1 MPPAAAPVS
10 SGTRRISRDDIVSL
24 AKQGRAWEFIPLAL
38 RVLKQLPDDHGMRLL
53 VASNYARL
61 GLRTAA
67 VEQLALLPSPI
78 QSDQSVADLR
88 SALASFRDDE
98 ISVATRTAIC
108 EANLAVL
115 LDRGIDLSAALEQ
128 WLEQTSHERW
138 FATRD
143 NNLVRRAAGAGPDD
157 PWLHFRND
165 RAEADNFPFPHLA
178 TPDKTAKP
186 YVLEGL
192 SPPWMLQRLYERTP
206 GAPDGY
212 RTRLSVV
219 QESEI
224 EALDGLSCID
234 LRPIL
239 QDDRVE
245 LFIGASAGERFADAM
260 RSRLP
265 LRAGGPAIV
274 LATTRER
281 AHPQV
286 GETLQRFAADQHEE
300 HRRLLAE
307 VEAFYAQR
315 DRAWWQRRFTAPAEP
330 LRVLVPT
337 CRYSTFVKHSA
348 ADLADAFR
356 AAGWESRV
364 LIEPDDTSHLA
375 SVAYLRQ
382 IADFRPDLVVLINY
396 TRTSIGNFLPPTIP
410 FVCWLQDAMPHQ
422 FDAKLAAQQGPLD
435 FLAGYLHREMFEEF
449 GFSRNRAAVFPVAVS
464 PRKFHPGPVADD
476 LRKRLACDIAYVSH
490 HSETPEAMHARL
502 VNEASSKEPLAGRI
516 FEELRPIVAEIALNP
531 MERIA
536 ATELRTA
543 AQHASR
549 RVLGAEPPP
558 GTVTLVTRQYCY
570 PMADRLVRHQ
580 TLAWAARIAHRRG
593 WSLRIH
599 GRGWDRHPT
608 LAPFARPEL
617 AHDEELRASYQSAG
631 VHLHAS
637 SNWLLHQRIME
648 CALSGGLPL
657 TRLKKSDL
665 IQWEQSVLHTLAHEA
680 PIVMERQNALRY
692 REYGYAVADHP
703 AALEYTTQLQRLG
716 IPASWDLWVHG
727 KRFDEFRATAPEAAE
742 PPAGWFLGDLSLT
755 TFRSEQELE
764 GLIERALADRA
775 WRESTSRLIAGRT
788 HGRYTTDALV
798 RSLAGLIQR
807 SLASPGA

>member
-1 MPPAAAPVS
+1 LAPSSPGAPA
-10 SGTRRISRDDIVSL
+10 TRRISRDDIVAL
-24 AKQGRAWEFIPLAL
+24 AKQGRPWDFIPLAL
-38 RVLKQLPDDHGMRLL
+38 RVLKQLPDDHGMRLMA
-53 VASNYARL
+53 ASNYARL

-67 VEQLALLPSPI
+67 LEHLDLLPGPL
-78 QSDQSVADLR
+78 QAEQSVRDLR
-88 SALASFRDDE
+88 QALAAFRDDE
-98 ISVATRTAIC
+98 IPIAARAATC
-108 EANLAVL
+108 EANKSALRERGADLA
-115 LDRGIDLSAALEQ
+115 AAHEN
-128 WLEQTSHERW
+128 WLERTSRERW
-138 FATRD
+138 FITRD
-143 NNLVRRAAGAGPDD
+143 NNITRRAAGAAADD

-165 RAEADNFPFPHLA
+165 RAEADSFPFPHLA
-178 TPDKTAKP
+178 TPDKSAKP

-192 SPPWMLQRLYERTP
+192 SPPWMLQRLFERTP
-206 GAPDGY
+206 DAPDGY
-212 RTRLSVV
+212 RTRISVV
-219 QESEI
+219 QESET
-224 EALDGLSCID
+224 EALDGLSCTD
-234 LRPIL
+234 LRSIL
-239 QDDRVE
+239 RDPRVE
-245 LFIGASAGERFADAM
+245 LFIGAGSGDRYATAM
-260 RSRLP
+260 RDRLP

-274 LATTRER
+274 LATTRTR
-281 AHPQV
+281 ARPLV
-286 GETLQRFAADQHEE
+286 ADTLQRFASDQHQE
-300 HRRLLAE
+300 HQRLLADI
-307 VEAFYAQR
+307 EALYAQR
-315 DRAWWQRRFTAPAEP
+315 DRAWWRRRFAAPAEP

-364 LIEPDDTSHLA
+364 LVEPDDSSHLA

-382 IADFRPDLVVLINY
+382 IAEFHPDLVVLINY

-435 FLAGYLHREMFEEF
+435 FLVGYLHREMFEEF
-449 GFSRNRAAVFPVAVS
+449 GFTRDRAAVFPVAVS
-464 PRKFHPGPVADD
+464 PRKFHAGPVAADV
-476 LRKRLACDIAYVSH
+476 RARLECDVAYVSH
-490 HSETPEAMHARL
+490 HSETPEAMHTRL
-502 VNEASSKEPLAGRI
+502 VNEASAKEPLAGRI
-516 FEELRPIVAEIALNP
+516 FEELRPAVAEIALNP

-536 ATELRTA
+536 ATELRIA
-543 AQHASR
+543 AHAAAR

-570 PMADRLVRHQ
+570 PLADRLIRHQ

-617 AHDEELRASYQSAG
+617 AHDEELRASYQCAG

-637 SNWLLHQRIME
+637 SNWLLHQRVME

-703 AALEYTTQLQRLG
+703 AALAYAAQLQRLG
-716 IPASWDLWVHG
+716 VPAAWDLWIHG
-727 KRFDEFRATAPEAAE
+727 KRFDEFRATPRDAAE
-742 PPAGWFLGDLSLT
+742 PPAGSFLADLSLT
-755 TFRSEQELE
+755 TFKNEQELE
-764 GLIERALADRA
+764 TLIERALADRD
-775 WRESTSRLIAGRT
+775 WRASASRLISGRVRT
-788 HGRYTTDALV
+788 SYTTDALV
-798 RSLAGLIQR
+798 GVLAALIRKSLA
-807 SLASPGA
+807 